1 MKKLIHIFLLVGI
14 VIILQNCSN
23 KYEKAEKFAHSG
35 NYQAF
40 YQAIENNLKDDDKTA
55 INLLINYCFKAIR
68 NGNLQEVGFYLQK
81 EPQLV
86 NMIDDEGNRAID
98 VVLFDEHI
106 NIPMLQLLLQYN
118 PQLDYIVRYYDM
130 TPLQV
135 IVSGKYDNRE
145 AIKLLLEHGADV
157 NFVGHSNK
165 SKNTPLILSYVV
177 DKMEVF
183 SLLLRNGAQ
192 PVLGSNNIY
201 NTIASSYGLYLKN
214 HGVDLHDF
222 YNKNLSK
229 LTRSQLHSDGYKTL
243 HEKNMKYIKLLQ
255 KMDTK
260 QLENSCGMAHLMKYY
275 IKTQNNKALQTL
287 LQGRVCKTTL
297 REMKQFAI
305 QQNNRP
311 ALYILSNKNE
321 NMIKI

>member
-1 MKKLIHIFLLVGI
+1 MKKLIHIFLFVGI
-14 VIILQNCSN
+14 VIIVQNCSN
-23 KYEKAEKFAHSG
+23 KYEKAERFAHSG

-55 INLLINYCFKAIR
+55 INLLINYCFKTIQ
-68 NGNLQEVGFYLQK
+68 NGNLQEVSFYLQK

-118 PQLDYIVRYYDM
+118 LQLDYIVKYYDM

-135 IVSGKYDNRE
+135 LVSGKYDNIE
-145 AIKLLLEHGADV
+145 AIKLLLNHGADV

-165 SKNTPLILSYVV
+165 NKNTPLILSYVV
-177 DKMEVF
+177 DKMELF
-183 SLLLRNGAQ
+183 SILLNNGAQ
-192 PVLGSNNIY
+192 PIIGSNNIY
-201 NTIASSYGLYLKN
+201 NTIASSYVLYCKN

-229 LTRSQLHSDGYKTL
+229 LTRSLLYSDGYKIL
-243 HEKNMKYIKLLQ
+243 HEKNMKYIELLQ
-255 KMDTK
+255 KINAK
-260 QLENSCGMAHLMKYY
+260 QVKNECGMAHLMKYY
-275 IKTQNNKALQTL
+275 IKTQNNNALQIL

-297 REMKQFAI
+297 QEMKQFSI

-311 ALYILSNKNE
+311 ALYILNDNRGGE
-321 NMIKI
+321 HD